1 MARDFTT
8 AFRSDAHS
16 RNQSNFS
23 DPCSS
28 VAELARHHPRVPG
41 QGNQSVS
48 RKDTIL
54 IVSTSFPTTND
65 GSEAAGAFVADFVDE
80 LTKLAPTRV
89 VGPGTKEAI
98 EHTTAPVWRFAAGD
112 KPLSLLSPLN
122 PLHWI
127 PILRTL
133 RSLHRQVAA
142 ACADGRVRHI
152 LALWVLP
159 SGWAARSVARR
170 LRISYSVWALGSDIW
185 SLGKLPIVR
194 NLLGRIGKDAS
205 FAFADGIQLGKDA
218 ETLCHRPFEFL
229 PSSRKLSGVRSRPVA
244 TEPPYRLLFLG
255 RWHSNKGIDLLLEAL
270 HLLDDEDWK
279 KIEEVHIAGGG
290 PLEHIVQQEVEKLR
304 LAGRPLRLS
313 GYQSKSEAEEILS
326 MTDWLLIPSRIE
338 SIPVV
343 LSDSIQMQTPT
354 ITTATGDIPR
364 IVSLLSPSGIQT
376 NEISPQGFSQ
386 AIKSAI
392 RENASSYSTATIT
405 KKELFSTA
413 NSAINLLRRIGAR

>member
-1 MARDFTT
+1 M
-8 AFRSDAHS
+8 
-16 RNQSNFS
+16 
-23 DPCSS
+23 
-28 VAELARHHPRVPG
+28 
-41 QGNQSVS
+41 
-48 RKDTIL
+48 
-54 IVSTSFPTTND
+54 TND

-80 LTKLAPTRV
+80 LTRLAPTRV

-255 RWHSNKGIDLLLEAL
+255 RWHQNKGIDLLLEAL

-290 PLEHIVQQEVEKLR
+290 PLENHVLTEVESLR
-304 LAGRPLRLS
+304 RSERPIRLS
-313 GYQSKSEAEEILS
+313 GYLSKQQAEQALGEA
-326 MTDWLLIPSRIE
+326 DRLLIPSRIE

-343 LSDSIQMQTPT
+343 FSDAMAFCIPVVSMPVGDLPELIGKKLGWVSAETTSAGFLS
-354 ITTATGDIPR
+354 ALR
-364 IVSLLSPSGIQT
+364 
-376 NEISPQGFSQ
+376 E
-386 AIKSAI
+386 AI
-392 RENASSYSTATIT
+392 RTGSNHPSFAESKTIFSLTSTCQHVLTASN
-405 KKELFSTA
+405 FSP
-413 NSAINLLRRIGAR
+413 

>member
-1 MARDFTT
+1 V
-8 AFRSDAHS
+8 
-16 RNQSNFS
+16 N
-23 DPCSS
+23 
-28 VAELARHHPRVPG
+28 
-41 QGNQSVS
+41 

-54 IVSTSFPTTND
+54 IVSTSFPMTND
-65 GSEAAGAFVADFVDE
+65 GSEAAGAFVANFVDE
-80 LTKLAPTRV
+80 PTKLAPTRV

-194 NLLGRIGKDAS
+194 NLLGRIGKEAS

-244 TEPPYRLLFLG
+244 TEAPYRLLFLG
-255 RWHSNKGIDLLLEAL
+255 RWHPNKGIDLLLEAL
-270 HLLDDEDWK
+270 HLLDDEDWQ

-290 PLEHIVQQEVEKLR
+290 PLEKPVQTKVAHMQK
-304 LAGRPLRLS
+304 AGRPVRLS
-313 GYQSKSEAEEILS
+313 GYLSKPEAEHALGE
-326 MTDWLLIPSRIE
+326 TDRLLIPSRVE

-343 LSDSIQMQTPT
+343 FSDAITFNLSIISTSV
-354 ITTATGDIPR
+354 GDIPTLADLMYD
-364 IVSLLSPSGIQT
+364 SLAPSISATGIRTAIIDSLAKTTARETSQETLS
-376 NEISPQGFSQ
+376 NERQDQ
-386 AIKSAI
+386 
-392 RENASSYSTATIT
+392 YSVLIHR
-405 KKELFSTA
+405 
-413 NSAINLLRRIGAR
+413 LLNT

>member
-1 MARDFTT
+1 M
-8 AFRSDAHS
+8 
-16 RNQSNFS
+16 
-23 DPCSS
+23 
-28 VAELARHHPRVPG
+28 
-41 QGNQSVS
+41 S

-54 IVSTSFPTTND
+54 IVSTSFPMTNN

-170 LRISYSVWALGSDIW
+170 LGISYSVWALGSDIW

-194 NLLGRIGKDAS
+194 NLLGRIGKEAS

-290 PLEHIVQQEVEKLR
+290 PLEKHVLTEVKSLR
-304 LAGRPLRLS
+304 RSQRPIRLS
-313 GYQSKSEAEEILS
+313 GYLSKQQAEHALGKS
-326 MTDWLLIPSRIE
+326 DYVLIPSRIE
-338 SIPVV
+338 SIPVIF
-343 LSDSIQMQTPT
+343 SDAINYQTP
-354 ITTATGDIPR
+354 IIAMPVGDLPALTR
-364 IVSLLSPSGIQT
+364 MYDCHLSS
-376 NEISPQGFSQ
+376 EISARSFAEKMKQKIHETEQKKHPEKSDEIEFTPSFSAQ
-386 AIKSAI
+386 IIQQRLEKI
-392 RENASSYSTATIT
+392 
-405 KKELFSTA
+405 
-413 NSAINLLRRIGAR
+413 NS

>member
-1 MARDFTT
+1 M
-8 AFRSDAHS
+8 
-16 RNQSNFS
+16 
-23 DPCSS
+23 
-28 VAELARHHPRVPG
+28 
-41 QGNQSVS
+41 
-48 RKDTIL
+48 
-54 IVSTSFPTTND
+54 TND

-133 RSLHRQVAA
+133 RSLHRQVTA
-142 ACADGRVRHI
+142 ACVDGRVRHI

-170 LRISYSVWALGSDIW
+170 LGISYSVWALGSDIW

-244 TEPPYRLLFLG
+244 TEAPYRLLFLG
-255 RWHSNKGIDLLLEAL
+255 RWHPNKGIDLLLEAL
-270 HLLDDEDWK
+270 HLLDDEDWQ

-290 PLEHIVQQEVEKLR
+290 PLEKPVQTKVAHMQK
-304 LAGRPLRLS
+304 AGRPVRLS
-313 GYQSKSEAEEILS
+313 GYLSKPEAEHALGE
-326 MTDWLLIPSRIE
+326 TDRLLIPSRVE

-343 LSDSIQMQTPT
+343 FSDAITFNLSIISTSV
-354 ITTATGDIPR
+354 GDIPT
-364 IVSLLSPSGIQT
+364 VADLMYDSLAPSISATGIRTAIIDSLAKTTARETSQETLS
-376 NEISPQGFSQ
+376 NERQDQ
-386 AIKSAI
+386 
-392 RENASSYSTATIT
+392 YSVLIHR
-405 KKELFSTA
+405 
-413 NSAINLLRRIGAR
+413 LLNT